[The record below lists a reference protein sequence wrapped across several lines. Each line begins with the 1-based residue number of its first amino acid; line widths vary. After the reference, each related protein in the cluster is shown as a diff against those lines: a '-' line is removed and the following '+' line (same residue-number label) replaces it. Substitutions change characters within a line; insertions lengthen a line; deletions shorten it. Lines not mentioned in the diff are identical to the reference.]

1 VKSDLLCKCAT
12 TAWNI
17 LLNIRGAIDRPKG
30 IILIP
35 VDSSESTL
43 TLYTYA
49 FLTGW
54 GAFLEQRTVS
64 EVWEECHLEE
74 HIHLLEMRTVIL

>member
-1 VKSDLLCKCAT
+1 MPKLPQAPLSCRRPRRITSIRIIIKSAVKTDELA
-12 TAWNI
+12 
-17 LLNIRGAIDRPKG
+17 
-30 IILIP
+30 
-35 VDSSESTL
+35 TL

-54 GAFLEQRTVS
+54 GAFLERRTVS